1 MSDERFPKRERLRK
15 RHEFLNVE
23 AKKVRRLV
31 TDHLIILAAPN
42 ELHHVR
48 VGFTVSKRVGTAV
61 KRNRIK
67 RLLREIYRRNKEIF
81 PPGHDIVLIARKQ
94 DQDVCYGMLLKE
106 VRGAMGS
113 RAWERKC
120 LS

>member
-15 RHEFLNVE
+15 RPEFLRVE

-31 TDHLIILAAPN
+31 AEHIIILAAPN
-42 ELHHVR
+42 TFNHVR
-48 VGFTVSKRVGTAV
+48 VGFTVSKRIGCAV

-81 PPGHDIVLIARKQ
+81 PPGYDIVLIARKQ
-94 DQDVCYGMLLKE
+94 DQNVCYETLLKE
-106 VRGAMGS
+106 VRSAMGS
-113 RAWERKC
+113 RAWEKMC